1 MSSNTIG
8 SIIKELLYKNNIKPA
23 DLAKATDIP
32 PPTIHRIITGQT
44 LNPYQSSLKKIS
56 EFFGITIK
64 QLIGEEGLDYDK
76 NSEHIVNN
84 LINNVYVNLI
94 SWKDLNK
101 LEIKHS
107 ITKMIVSNVSKKS
120 FALLCED
127 YSMEPMFKKDSILI
141 FDTEKTFVDHSYI
154 LVKIYPDLFL
164 FRQLIL
170 DGNIKYIKA
179 LNPDLQTNN
188 YRKLQ
193 KNDVIIATLAE
204 IRYTI

>member
-1 MSSNTIG
+1 MSNNKIG
-8 SIIKELLYKNNIKPA
+8 SIIKELLYRNNIKPS
-23 DLAKATDIP
+23 DLAKATEIP

-44 LNPYQSSLKKIS
+44 LNPYQNSLKKIAD
-56 EFFGITIK
+56 FFGITIK
-64 QLIGEEGLDYDK
+64 QLIGEENLDYNK
-76 NSEHIVNN
+76 NSEHVVNN
-84 LINNVYVNLI
+84 LTNNVYINLI

-107 ITKMIVSNVSKKS
+107 ITKIVASNVSKKS
-120 FALLCED
+120 FALLCDD

-141 FDTEKTFVDHSYI
+141 FDPEKTFVDHSYI
-154 LVKIYPDLFL
+154 LVEIYPDLFL

-179 LNPDLQTNN
+179 LNPDLQKNN

-193 KNDVIIATLAE
+193 DNDVILATLAE
-204 IRYTI
+204 IRYII